1 MAKKDR
7 RIVITGEQR
16 TDIDASSLALVIIRL
31 ARQWLQKQPA
41 PPSET
46 ATPPDEAG
54 KPETGS

>member
-16 TDIDASSLALVIIRL
+16 QDIDASSVALVIIRL

-46 ATPPDEAG
+46 ATPPDG
-54 KPETGS
+54 THQPEDAS